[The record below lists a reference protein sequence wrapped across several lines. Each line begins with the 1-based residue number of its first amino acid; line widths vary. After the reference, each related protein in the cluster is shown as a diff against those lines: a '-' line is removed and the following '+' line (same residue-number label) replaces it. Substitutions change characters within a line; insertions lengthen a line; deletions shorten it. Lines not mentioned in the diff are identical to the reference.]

1 MYWNTNDTSGNPS
14 SALRRSSCILPNSE
28 LGKWFHL
35 SISDVPPAE
44 PCDDQGGRSRKE
56 LRRGKDPTYVLE
68 SPYNNAGA
76 LTNCFPPLHRLHL
89 NVSWV
94 SHSVSLNSNNCL
106 KSSWVKW
113 RAVSSASST
122 THADRFCFWH
132 LESAHPIM
140 NRGGRDVLPLED
152 LFFYRSCCLE
162 SVYETCPLATSK
174 ERGGK
179 VRTFL
184 LLTISPYSS

>member
-1 MYWNTNDTSGNPS
+1 MIPS
-14 SALRRSSCILPNSE
+14 T
-28 LGKWFHL
+28 
-35 SISDVPPAE
+35 ISDIPAIE
-44 PCDDQGGRSRKE
+44 PYNDLRGTSRKRR
-56 LRRGKDPTYVLE
+56 RRGRKSTYVLE
-68 SPYNNAGA
+68 SPYKSAGA

-89 NVSWV
+89 NVSCV

-106 KSSWVKW
+106 RSSWVKW

-132 LESAHPIM
+132 LHISYDSLL
-140 NRGGRDVLPLED
+140 GRYWSMRWWRNGVLSLEN

-162 SVYETCPLATSK
+162 SVYETWSSATSK
-174 ERGGK
+174 EQGE